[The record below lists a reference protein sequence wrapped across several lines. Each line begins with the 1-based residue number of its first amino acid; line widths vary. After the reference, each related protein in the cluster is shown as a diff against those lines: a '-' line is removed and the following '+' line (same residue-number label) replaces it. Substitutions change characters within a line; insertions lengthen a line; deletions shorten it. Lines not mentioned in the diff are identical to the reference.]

1 MTHIM
6 SGACGFSDLSNT
18 PSRQPEKSPIGRARS
33 NGDKSVISSR
43 ASDLLAAGLEA
54 LDFLNLGVLVT
65 DETRVVFLANRT
77 AEQILVERDGIE
89 LSTEGALTDTRGAC
103 NPPLGSVIRQVA
115 GPQRSTA
122 STMSSCVAI
131 RRRSGRRPLTL
142 AVRPVDE
149 SSSSTKKDKKL
160 LVFLL
165 DPERPT
171 RTTEEGL
178 RNLFELTTSE
188 AKLATF
194 LMSGRRLEDCCD
206 RLDIR
211 ASTARMHLG
220 NIFAKT
226 RVQRQGQL
234 VALLLRSV
242 GMISASQENDSEKML
257 SQRATR
263 RQYCEP
269 SSTVHTDVASTL
281 TAGLEALN
289 LVNVGVIVINHSRRI
304 LFTNHTVQQILAT
317 QDGLAIADDFTLRGT
332 TKSCRAQLNNAL
344 DRAPSNRLNG
354 PSLSKGTTVAVKRPS
369 GKRPLTLLVR
379 ALVNGS
385 SQINANCPAVV
396 LFLLDPELP
405 IASDDDGLRQLY
417 GFTNT
422 EARLA
427 HLLME
432 GNTVQECCA
441 QLRIRQSTARMHLGN
456 LFAKTGVQG
465 QGQLISLLLKSVGI
479 LRVKPDSLVV
489 GKLS

>member
-1 MTHIM
+1 M
-6 SGACGFSDLSNT
+6 SGACEFSDLSNT
-18 PSRQPEKSPIGRARS
+18 PSRQPEKPLPIGRARS
-33 NGDKSVISSR
+33 NCDKSATSSSR

-54 LDFLNLGVLVT
+54 LDFLNLGVVVT
-65 DETRVVFLANRT
+65 DESRAVLLANRT
-77 AEQILVERDGIE
+77 AEQILIERDGIE
-89 LSTEGALTDTRGAC
+89 LSAEGVLTDTRGAC
-103 NPPLGSVIRQVA
+103 NPPLGSIIRHVA
-115 GPQRSTA
+115 GAHRSTA
-122 STMSSCVAI
+122 STTSSCVLAI
-131 RRRSGRRPLTL
+131 RRGSGRRQLTL
-142 AVRPVDE
+142 VVRPVDE
-149 SSSSTKKDKKL
+149 SSSSIQKDKRV

-171 RTTEEGL
+171 LTTEDGL

-194 LMSGRRLEDCCD
+194 LMSGQRLEDCCD
-206 RLDIR
+206 HLDIR

-234 VALLLRSV
+234 VALLLKSV
-242 GMISASQENDSEKML
+242 GMISGSQENDLEKML
-257 SQRATR
+257 SHRPTR
-263 RQYCEP
+263 RQYRKP
-269 SSTVHTDVASTL
+269 TSAVQPDINSTL

-289 LVNVGVIVINHSRRI
+289 LVNVGVIVINHGRRI

-317 QDGLAIADDFTLRGT
+317 QDGLAITSDFTLAAT
-332 TKSCRAQLNNAL
+332 TKSCRAQLSAAL
-344 DRAPSNRLNG
+344 DRATSDGSNG
-354 PSLSKGTTVAVKRPS
+354 SSLSKSTTVAVKRPS

-379 ALVNGS
+379 ALVNSS
-385 SQINANCPAVV
+385 SQISTNCPAVV
-396 LFLLDPELP
+396 LFLLDPERP
-405 IASDDDGLRQLY
+405 IAPDDDGLRQLY

-427 HLLME
+427 YLLME

-441 QLRIRQSTARMHLGN
+441 QLRIRPSTARMHLGN

-479 LRVKPDSLVV
+479 LRVKSDSTVV
-489 GKLS
+489 DKLS

>member
-1 MTHIM
+1 M
-6 SGACGFSDLSNT
+6 SSACDFSDLSNAT
-18 PSRQPEKSPIGRARS
+18 SRQPEESLPIGRARS
-33 NGDKSVISSR
+33 GAETSKISSSR

-65 DETRVVFLANRT
+65 DESRAVFLANRT
-77 AEQILVERDGIE
+77 AERILGERDGIE
-89 LSTEGALTDTRGAC
+89 LSAEGALTDARGAC
-103 NPPLGSVIRQVA
+103 NPPLASVIRQIA
-115 GPQRSTA
+115 GPHRPT
-122 STMSSCVAI
+122 SSLISSSVLGV
-131 RRRSGRRPLTL
+131 RRRSGKRPLTL
-142 AVRPVDE
+142 VVRPVDE
-149 SSSSTKKDKKL
+149 SASTQKDKRV

-171 RTTEEGL
+171 RTTEDGL

-194 LMSGRRLEDCCD
+194 LMSGQRLEDCCGH
-206 RLDIR
+206 LDIR

-234 VALLLRSV
+234 VALLLKSV
-242 GMISASQENDSEKML
+242 GMISGSQENDLEKML
-257 SQRATR
+257 SHRPTR
-263 RQYCEP
+263 RQSRKP
-269 SSTVHTDVASTL
+269 TSAVQPDINSTL

-289 LVNVGVIVINHSRRI
+289 LVNVGVIVINHGRRI

-317 QDGLAIADDFTLRGT
+317 QDGLAITSDFTLAAT
-332 TKSCRAQLNNAL
+332 TKSCRAQLSAAL
-344 DRAPSNRLNG
+344 DRATSDGSNG
-354 PSLSKGTTVAVKRPS
+354 SSLSKSTTVAVKRPS

-379 ALVNGS
+379 ALVNSS
-385 SQINANCPAVV
+385 SQISTNCPAVV
-396 LFLLDPELP
+396 LFLLDPERP
-405 IASDDDGLRQLY
+405 IAPDDDGLRQLY

-427 HLLME
+427 YLLME

-441 QLRIRQSTARMHLGN
+441 QLRIRPSTARMHLGN

-479 LRVKPDSLVV
+479 LRVKSDSTVV
-489 GKLS
+489 DKLS

>member
-1 MTHIM
+1 M
-6 SGACGFSDLSNT
+6 SGACEFSNVSNT
-18 PSRQPEKSPIGRARS
+18 PSRQPEKSVPIGQARS
-33 NGDKSVISSR
+33 NAETSGIPCSR

-65 DETRVVFLANRT
+65 DESRAVFVTNRT
-77 AEQILVERDGIE
+77 AEQILGERDGIE
-89 LSTEGALTDTRGAC
+89 LSAEGALTDTRGAC

-115 GPQRSTA
+115 RLHRSTA
-122 STMSSCVAI
+122 CATATCLLAI
-131 RRRSGRRPLTL
+131 RRRSRRRALTL
-142 AVRPVDE
+142 VVRPVDE
-149 SSSSTKKDKKL
+149 SSSSTKKDNRL
-160 LVFLL
+160 LVFVL

-171 RTTEEGL
+171 RATEDGL
-178 RNLFELTTSE
+178 RNLFELTTRE

-194 LMSGRRLEDCCD
+194 LMSGQRLEDCCD

-234 VALLLRSV
+234 VALLLKSV
-242 GMISASQENDSEKML
+242 GMIGGSQENNSEKIFSL
-257 SQRATR
+257 RPAQRQDRNPT
-263 RQYCEP
+263 
-269 SSTVHTDVASTL
+269 STAQPDVASAL

-304 LFTNHTVQQILAT
+304 LFTNRAVQQILAT
-317 QDGLAIADDFTLRGT
+317 QDGLAIADDLTLMGT
-332 TKSCRAQLNNAL
+332 TKSCRVQLSTAL
-344 DRAPSNRLNG
+344 DRATSNG
-354 PSLSKGTTVAVKRPS
+354 PNGSPLSKSTTVAVKRPS

-379 ALVNGS
+379 ALVNCS
-385 SQINANCPAVV
+385 SQVNANCPAAV

-405 IASDDDGLRQLY
+405 IAPDDDGLKQLY
-417 GFTNT
+417 GLTNT

-427 HLLME
+427 YLLME
-432 GNTVQECCA
+432 GNTVQDCCA
-441 QLRIRQSTARMHLGN
+441 QLAIRASTVRMHLGN

-479 LRVKPDSLVV
+479 LRVKHDSVAID
-489 GKLS
+489 KLS